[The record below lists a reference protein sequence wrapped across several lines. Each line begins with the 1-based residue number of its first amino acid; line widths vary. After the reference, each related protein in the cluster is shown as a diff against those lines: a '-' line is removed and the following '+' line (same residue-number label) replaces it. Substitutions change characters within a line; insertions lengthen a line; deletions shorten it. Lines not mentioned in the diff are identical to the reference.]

1 MKSHWVIHNGK
12 RVFIA
17 DFSNYALDDA
27 AIHAECE
34 AIKAEFSREQPGSI
48 RSITNAEGMLHSTD
62 VVKALAE
69 LLPYSNKYVFRRAVV
84 GVGGFRRYFLETFAN
99 LTGKAQF
106 MAFETL
112 AQALDWITQ
121 D

>member
-1 MKSHWVIHNGK
+1 MKSHWVTHHDK

-17 DFSNYALDDA
+17 DFSNYGLDA
-27 AIHAECE
+27 AAIRAECE
-34 AIKAEFSREQPGSI
+34 AIKAELGRELPSSV
-48 RSITNAEGMLHSTD
+48 RSITNAEGTLSDTEVM
-62 VVKALAE
+62 KALAE

-84 GVGGFRRYFLETFAN
+84 GVGGFRRYFLEAFAK
-99 LTGKAQF
+99 LTGNARF

-112 AQALDWITQ
+112 DQALDWITQ